1 MTWRMVDGWCEK
13 QHWRVDFTTSNRKL
27 DGLTTLRFGL
37 HVGFRTTVDHISI
50 KMFNYNLHLW
60 AFGRFFFGWLN
71 QGLLR
76 FVFIPTS
83 DSVKVLKCPLPR
95 CWTLFFIFLDKLCS
109 WNFCLTCSQDW
120 NGRKLLETI
129 LTGCQMTWNDLQL
142 TPSRREMLHRMDIWP
157 DMDVW
162 CLSANDQ
169 NISDWHSRTAPYIFC
184 PRSRAIQGRANPG
197 NFTFGYI
204 LTLAIL
210 KLQNFLIPK

>member
-1 MTWRMVDGWCEK
+1 
-13 QHWRVDFTTSNRKL
+13 
-27 DGLTTLRFGL
+27 
-37 HVGFRTTVDHISI
+37 
-50 KMFNYNLHLW
+50 MFNYNLHLW

-71 QGLLR
+71 QGLLK

-120 NGRKLLETI
+120 DGRKLLEI
-129 LTGCQMTWNDLQL
+129 LTYPDRLSDDMIEIYWNDLQWR
-142 TPSRREMLHRMDIWP
+142 SRREMLHRMDIWP

-169 NISDWHSRTAPYIFC
+169 NISDWHSRTSPIHFLPKIAGHSGESK
-184 PRSRAIQGRANPG
+184 PREFHFWVHSVLGYPKVTELPNSKVNSTWAKYPQKIIWIPRWGTIW
-197 NFTFGYI
+197 FT
-204 LTLAIL
+204 
-210 KLQNFLIPK
+210 